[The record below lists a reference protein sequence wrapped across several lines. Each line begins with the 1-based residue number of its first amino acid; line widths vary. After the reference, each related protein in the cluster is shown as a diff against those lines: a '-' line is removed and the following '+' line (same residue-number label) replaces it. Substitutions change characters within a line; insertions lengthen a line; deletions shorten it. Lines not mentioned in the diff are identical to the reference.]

1 MSFNSQI
8 MYETNKNEADIYNPR
23 MSKDIQLSGADSKYE
38 YICKKAERISSAIYL
53 ITEHIKDTD
62 PLKSLARNKAMAIIF
77 SASSFNYT
85 SFTEGDLALSKI
97 KAILWETK
105 SIAGVAYNVGLISEA
120 NYLILSQGIRDLLM
134 EVNNF
139 YYGKSE
145 NHVSEDFFSVPKTV
159 NLISKPEPSNR
170 MASPDFITE
179 QKTKSYK
186 RQNLTQGTTGSNQQR
201 DSIKDN
207 KIHPSSSDKKKVRRD
222 SVISVLNK
230 NQGIDIKGFSL
241 AISDCSEKTIQRELT
256 LMLNEGLIRKEGE
269 RRWSRYYHK

>member
-1 MSFNSQI
+1 
-8 MYETNKNEADIYNPR
+8 MYETNKNEGDIYNPR
-23 MSKDIQLSGADSKYE
+23 MSKDIQLSGVDSKYE

-97 KAILWETK
+97 KATLWETK

-159 NLISKPEPSNR
+159 NLISKPEPLNR
-170 MASPDFITE
+170 MASLDTAE
-179 QKTKSYK
+179 QKMKVYK
-186 RQNLTQGTTGSNQQR
+186 RQSLMQGTARASQQG

-207 KIHPSSSDKKKVRRD
+207 KIHSSSSDKKKGRRD
-222 SVISVLNK
+222 SVINVLNK
-230 NQGIDIKGFSL
+230 SQGIDIKGFSL